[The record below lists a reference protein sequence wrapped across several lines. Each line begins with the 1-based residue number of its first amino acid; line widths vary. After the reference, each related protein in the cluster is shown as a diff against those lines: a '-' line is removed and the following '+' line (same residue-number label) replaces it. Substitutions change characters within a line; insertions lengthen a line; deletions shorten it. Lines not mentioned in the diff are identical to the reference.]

1 MLCSTLDWALMETWK
16 QAGIPLEAVLRG
28 IDAAFDRYD
37 ARPNKTRKVNSL
49 TYCAQE
55 VLAAAE
61 EIQEAGVGTD
71 RSAKPDAG
79 MDHATIAA
87 FLEQNAA
94 DLESRLQADAGK
106 KVSPLPEVACPVV
119 QDAIGA
125 LRSLAAGLHEAKAA
139 PLEDLERRLTVM
151 EEKLF
156 AMLQAGTADDQLVAV
171 RAEADRELSPYRRKM
186 SAAQIDHL
194 LKQYLH
200 KRLLEHYGIPR
211 LSLFYM

>member
-28 IDAAFDRYD
+28 IDAALDRYD

-49 TYCAQE
+49 AYCAQE
-55 VLAAAE
+55 VLASAE
-61 EIQEAGVGTD
+61 DIQEAGVGAD
-71 RSAKPDAG
+71 HRAKPEAG
-79 MDHATIAA
+79 LDHASIAA
-87 FLEQNAA
+87 FFERNAA
-94 DLESRLQADAGK
+94 NLELRLQADAGK
-106 KVSPLPEVACPVV
+106 NLQSLPKLACPIVRDV
-119 QDAIGA
+119 LRA
-125 LRSLAAGLHEAKAA
+125 LRDLAAGLRETKTT
-139 PLEDLERRLTVM
+139 PLEDLERRMTVM
-151 EEKLF
+151 EEKVF
-156 AMLQAGTADDQLVAV
+156 AALLTGTPDDQLVAV

-194 LKQYLH
+194 QKQYLH